1 MAIITINDKEYY
13 SYATVQDAD
22 DYFNAKFGSEW
33 SGIDQDDKKKLLISA
48 TREMEKLC
56 YQGHKVDEEQP
67 LKFPRQICCKVI
79 AEDDYRLIECCC
91 EIANAIYLTSCSDC
105 VNMSIPNAD
114 KIKSMSVGD
123 TSISFQEN
131 ASIETDV
138 FDAMAMPII
147 KKYLRCF
154 LKGNVIVY

>member
-22 DYFNAKFGSEW
+22 DYFGAKFGSEW
-33 SGIDQDDKKKLLISA
+33 SGIDQEDKKKLLISA
-48 TREMEKLC
+48 TREIEKLC

-67 LKFPRQICCKVI
+67 LKFPRQICCKVV

-91 EIANAIYLTSCSDC
+91 EVANAIYQCSL
-105 VNMSIPNAD
+105 NAQNIMIGNAD

-123 TSISFQEN
+123 TSISFQDN

-138 FDAMAMPII
+138 FDAVAMPII

>member
-1 MAIITINDKEYY
+1 MATIIINNIEYP

-22 DYFNAKFGSEW
+22 NYFSAKFGSEW
-33 SGIDQDDKKKLLISA
+33 SLLQTEDKNKLLVSA
-48 TREMEKLC
+48 TREIEKLC
-56 YQGHKVDEEQP
+56 FQGHKVDEEQP

-105 VNMSIPNAD
+105 VNMLIPNAD

-123 TSISFQEN
+123 TSISFQDD

-138 FDAMAMPII
+138 FDAIAIPII

>member
-1 MAIITINDKEYY
+1 MATIIINNIEYP

-22 DYFNAKFGSEW
+22 NYFGAKFGSEW
-33 SGIDQDDKKKLLISA
+33 GALQTEDKNKLLVSA
-48 TREMEKLC
+48 TREIEKC
-56 YQGHKVDEEQP
+56 RFQGIRVDKDQD
-67 LKFPRQICCKVI
+67 LKFPRQIGCFIIDLENK
-79 AEDDYRLIECCC
+79 DLIECCC
-91 EIANAIYLTSCSDC
+91 EVANAIYQCSL
-105 VNMSIPNAD
+105 NAQNIMIGNAD

-123 TSISFQEN
+123 TSISFQDN

-138 FDAMAMPII
+138 FDAVAMPII